1 MAAGAEGARGLSYDR
16 HQAVAPSRVTDSTMA
31 ITHVFA
37 GIPVSDHE
45 AALEWYERLLGRPPD
60 RIPTDGDAVWALS
73 ETGLIYVVRDA
84 PRAGGSLVTLIVDDL
99 DAWIADVSARGI
111 TAGEIDTVPG
121 AVRRTAVTDPDGN
134 RITVGE
140 VPRQD

>member
-1 MAAGAEGARGLSYDR
+1 
-16 HQAVAPSRVTDSTMA
+16 MA

-37 GIPVSDHE
+37 GIPVANHE

-60 RIPTDGDAVWALS
+60 RIPIDGDAVWQLS

-84 PRAGGSLVTLIVDDL
+84 PRAGSSLVTLIVEDL

-111 TAGEIDTVPG
+111 AAGEIDTAPG
-121 AVRRTAVTDPDGN
+121 AVRRTAITDPDGN
-134 RITVGE
+134 RITIGE
-140 VPRQD
+140 VPSPD